1 MNRLY
6 QTCLLALSVLL
17 LTPSIAVA
25 QQGSDLTLELID
37 QRINSLRDGG
47 AADDSEPLSIY
58 ESTRTLLTQEETF
71 LRDAATFEESLTA
84 EPERE
89 AAIQQRL
96 DALDAEYDPLLEIQN
111 MSAEQMSARLS
122 QARIEERDLQSQID
136 ALDRRLAARENNANT
151 IRERF
156 TQIEAR
162 LNEIESDVPTIDP
175 AAQPS
180 VIEAGQWRTLAEL
193 RALNAENVAREA
205 QLESQP
211 IRFSAMAAERA
222 ELGLNLG
229 RLTALIQ
236 ALEASGSG
244 STQETASLA
253 DLDIAEAD
261 PAYAVATQLVE
272 MDQQLSREQQ
282 ALSDRLAAIRQQNQD
297 IQQRTESLEG
307 RYSTARRIVDFG
319 GDSESLG
326 RVLITY
332 WQEVESFRVA
342 NPVEEL
348 SREIGSAVIS
358 RIDYEDTLASLVSA
372 TAYVNARL
380 RDADIDPES
389 VSGAT
394 RDALLELARS
404 YRERLR
410 EVITEMSLFIDE
422 SSDLD
427 EGYSRLESRIN
438 EYRDFLQGLLL
449 WIPNYPALWLTTQSA
464 LVAEAES
471 IMAALGDL
479 QLAVGPWFFISLFV
493 SFYLFLSRKRLRAAQ
508 LSLNARIQRPRDDSI
523 LHTVTSLGILVLR
536 SLPLSLLIASLAT
549 LIDASLSS
557 QSQSVQ
563 NNLLVTSAV
572 FFVLSVLRI
581 ISEREGVGREH
592 FDWKDATMDRMF
604 SGIAFSM
611 YYWMPLAM
619 AASVIVPLTPDTGDV
634 AIGRFVLLVALLV
647 LLVHFTRAQLRDVK
661 EQASQ
666 LIPSW
671 FIQLRWASLL
681 ALIAMMATI
690 IFGQVFWVFA
700 MTFGLINTVFFG
712 ALIIIVHAL
721 LLRWLRVA
729 KRRLRFQ
736 QLLAQRAQLTA
747 EETGVAVEENLS
759 QLGEIS
765 TDTQQLVNVSAIAA
779 AFAAIVFIW
788 GPLLPALDVFDR
800 VQLWST
806 TSEVNG
812 ELIVNRITLATLIT
826 VGILAGLTLFA
837 AKRIPAVV
845 EIILRSRTHVSAG
858 ARYTTST
865 LLNYL
870 IVAGGIILGL
880 GALGVQWG
888 QLQWLVAALG
898 VGIGFGLQ
906 EIVANFISGLIILFE
921 HPIRVGDVVTVGDKD
936 GTVTKI
942 RIRATTIRDWDGKEL
957 LVPNKEFIT
966 GRLLNWT
973 LSDSQN
979 RLVIPVGIAYGSDVE
994 EAIRLLYKV
1003 VDEHPNTLEEP
1014 KPTIIFDHFGDN
1026 ALELVARS
1034 FLDSME
1040 DRLLVVT
1047 DLRTRIYKAFNEA
1060 GIVIAFPQRDVHLD
1074 VVGPID
1080 ISLKS
1085 DSRKGTKDNQGME
1098 DKDGKEE

>member
-6 QTCLLALSVLL
+6 RTCLLTLSALFLAQGL
-17 LTPSIAVA
+17 AVA
-25 QQGSDLTLELID
+25 QQVSDLTLELID
-37 QRINSLRDGG
+37 QRINTLRDAG

-71 LRDAATFEESLTA
+71 LRDAATFGESLTA

-96 DALDAEYDPLLEIQN
+96 DALDAEYDPLLEIQG
-111 MSAEQMSARLS
+111 MSTEQMGARLS
-122 QARIEERDLQSQID
+122 QARIDERDLQSQID
-136 ALDRRLAARENNANT
+136 ALDRRLAQRENNANT

-156 TQIEAR
+156 AQIEAR
-162 LNEIESDVPTIDP
+162 LNEIQSGVPIIDP
-175 AAQPS
+175 AAAPS
-180 VIEAGQWRTLAEL
+180 EIEATQWRTLAEL
-193 RALNAENVAREA
+193 RALNAENLAREA

-211 IRFSAMAAERA
+211 VRFSAMAAERA
-222 ELGLNLG
+222 ELDLNLG
-229 RLTALIQ
+229 RLSALIQ
-236 ALEASGSG
+236 ALETSGSG
-244 STQETASLA
+244 SAQETTSLA
-253 DLDIAEAD
+253 DLDIAESD
-261 PAYAVATQLVE
+261 PAYALATRLVE
-272 MDQQLSREQQ
+272 MDQQLSQEQQ
-282 ALSDRLAAIRQQNQD
+282 VLSERLAAIRQQNQD
-297 IQQRTESLEG
+297 IQQRSESLEE

-358 RIDYEDTLASLVSA
+358 RIDYEDMLASLVSA
-372 TAYVNARL
+372 TAYVNAQL
-380 RDADIDPES
+380 RNGGVDPET
-389 VSGAT
+389 VSGDT
-394 RDALLELARS
+394 REAVLQLARS

-410 EVITEMSLFIDE
+410 AVITELSLFIDA
-422 SSDLD
+422 SSELD
-427 EGYSRLESRIN
+427 VGYSQLEGRVD

-449 WIPNYPALWLTTQSA
+449 WIPNYPSLWLTTQSA

-471 IMAALGDL
+471 IMAALGDIP
-479 QLAVGPWFFISLFV
+479 LAASPWFFIAFLASL
-493 SFYLFLSRKRLRAAQ
+493 YLFLSRKRLRQAQ
-508 LSLNARIQRPRDDSI
+508 LARNAKIQRPRDDSI

-536 SLPLSLLIASLAT
+536 SLPLSLLIFSLAT

-572 FFVLSVLRI
+572 FFVLSILRI
-581 ISEREGVGREH
+581 ISEDEGIGREH
-592 FDWKDATMDRMF
+592 FDWKDATMDGMF
-604 SGIAFSM
+604 SGIGFSM
-611 YYWMPLAM
+611 FYWMPLAV
-619 AASVIVPLTPDTGDV
+619 AASIIVALTPDTGDV

-647 LLVHFTRAQLRDVK
+647 LLVHFTRVQLRDVK
-661 EQASQ
+661 GQASQ

-681 ALIAMMATI
+681 ALVAMMATI
-690 IFGQVFWVFA
+690 VFGQVFWIFA
-700 MTFGLINTVFFG
+700 MTTGLINTVFFG
-712 ALIIIVHAL
+712 ALITIVHAL

-747 EETGVAVEENLS
+747 EEAGTAVDENLS

-788 GPLLPALDVFDR
+788 GPLLPALDVFER

-806 TSEVNG
+806 TSEING
-812 ELIVNRITLATLIT
+812 ELIVNQITLATLIT
-826 VGILAGLTLFA
+826 VAILAGLTLFA

-858 ARYTTST
+858 SRYTTST

-870 IVAGGIILGL
+870 IIAGGIILGL
-880 GALGVQWG
+880 GALGVQWS

-1003 VDEHPNTLEEP
+1003 VDEHPNTLAEP
-1014 KPTIIFDHFGDN
+1014 KSLIVFEHFGDN
-1026 ALELVARS
+1026 ALELTARS
-1034 FLDSME
+1034 FLDSLE
-1040 DRLLVVT
+1040 DRWVVAT
-1047 DLRTRIYKAFNEA
+1047 DLRTRIYKAFSEA

-1074 VVGPID
+1074 VTGPINVA
-1080 ISLKS
+1080 LQS
-1085 DSRKGTKDNQGME
+1085 DRKEHQ
-1098 DKDGKEE
+1098 